1 MDQDSDAIV
10 KAYNLY
16 LKKSDEYDSYLRGS
30 KKLDIFRYISFLLI
44 GTGFGLLIGILFGIL
59 LV

>member
-16 LKKSDEYDSYLRGS
+16 LKKSDEYDSYLRQS
-30 KKLDIFRYISFLLI
+30 KQGDIYRYLFFLL
-44 GTGFGLLIGILFGIL
+44 TGVSFGVLIGLLIGILI
-59 LV
+59 

>member
-30 KKLDIFRYISFLLI
+30 KKSDIYRYTFFLFVGALFGLLI
-44 GTGFGLLIGILFGIL
+44 GLLIGILI
-59 LV
+59 

>member
-1 MDQDSDAIV
+1 MDHDSDAIV

-30 KKLDIFRYISFLLI
+30 KKSDIYRYTFFLLT
-44 GTGFGLLIGILFGIL
+44 GTSFGVLIGLLIGILLI
-59 LV
+59 